1 MEVLTMSKVCLV
13 FNYDSKEFMN
23 INRILILKNNYK
35 RILEKGIELK
45 FFFYGDASREELA
58 TFMGY
63 FNKLSQINICDISV
77 SYRTKELIFE
87 NGINNKSIKLTA
99 KNAKEVSNKEF
110 TNIIKEYYG
119 DDIEIR
125 LMPTKGWENTIL
137 DVIGE

>member
-23 INRILILKNNYK
+23 INKILILKNNYK

>member
-1 MEVLTMSKVCLV
+1 MSKVCLV

-23 INRILILKNNYK
+23 INKILILKNNYK

-77 SYRTKELIFE
+77 SYRTKEIIFE

-99 KNAKEVSNKEF
+99 KNAKEVNNKEF

>member
-1 MEVLTMSKVCLV
+1 MSKVCLV

-23 INRILILKNNYK
+23 INKILILKNNYK

-63 FNKLSQINICDISV
+63 FNKLSQINIWDISV

>member
-1 MEVLTMSKVCLV
+1 MSKVCLV

-23 INRILILKNNYK
+23 INKILIFKNNYK

-45 FFFYGDASREELA
+45 FFFYGDASREEIA

-63 FNKLSQINICDISV
+63 FNKLAQIKICDISV

-99 KNAKEVSNKEF
+99 KNAKEVSNNEF

>member
-1 MEVLTMSKVCLV
+1 
-13 FNYDSKEFMN
+13 
-23 INRILILKNNYK
+23 
-35 RILEKGIELK
+35 
-45 FFFYGDASREELA
+45 
-58 TFMGY
+58 MGY

>member
-1 MEVLTMSKVCLV
+1 MSKVCLV

-23 INRILILKNNYK
+23 INKILILKNNYK

-99 KNAKEVSNKEF
+99 KNAKEISNKEF